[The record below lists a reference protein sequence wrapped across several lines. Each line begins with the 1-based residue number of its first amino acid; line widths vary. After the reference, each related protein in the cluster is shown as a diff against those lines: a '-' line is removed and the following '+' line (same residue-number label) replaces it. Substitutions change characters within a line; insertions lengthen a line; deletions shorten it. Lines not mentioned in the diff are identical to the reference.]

1 MGTFLLSDLSP
12 EFLQP
17 PSVQVACG
25 GAEREADYS
34 LQHTVKHAEM
44 QTTEIISG
52 EKHPLTEGVLKP
64 VSSPYNVCFGGGHS
78 CSGN

>member
-12 EFLQP
+12 AFLQP

-34 LQHTVKHAEM
+34 LQHSVKYAEM
-44 QTTEIISG
+44 LTTEMISG
-52 EKHPLTEGVLKP
+52 KRHPLTESVLKP
-64 VSSPYNVCFGGGHS
+64 VRQEQPM
-78 CSGN
+78 